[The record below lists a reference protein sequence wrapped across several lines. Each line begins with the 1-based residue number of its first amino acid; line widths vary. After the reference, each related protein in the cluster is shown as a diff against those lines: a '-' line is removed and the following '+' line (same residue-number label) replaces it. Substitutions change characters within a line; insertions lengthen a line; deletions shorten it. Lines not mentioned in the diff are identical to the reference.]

1 MIVGVNL
8 QFAIVTHNIIN
19 TQSSLVMDSAVSK
32 GNSYNKMLLLSN
44 SLWSV
49 GALMSRV
56 ELWSEIYKINDFNDD
71 LAKTTNLMTFP

>member
-1 MIVGVNL
+1 
-8 QFAIVTHNIIN
+8 
-19 TQSSLVMDSAVSK
+19 MDSAVSK
-32 GNSYNKMLLLSN
+32 GNSYNKMLLLFN